1 MRHLVN
7 STILALK
14 PEIKYSLHA
23 ENLVLGTGAQESAYG
38 KYTKQIGGG
47 PALGKFQ
54 MEPETHND
62 IWKNFLKY
70 KPRLAK
76 LILEISGLNEPDFKD
91 LETNDTYACAMCR
104 VHYFRVKEPIPTT
117 LNGYAYYWKQYYNTP
132 KGKGTISEFINNYLK
147 YVKS

>member
-1 MRHLVN
+1 MRTLVN
-7 STILALK
+7 SVLCSLK

-54 MEPETHND
+54 MESETHND

-70 KPRLAK
+70 KPRLAR
-76 LILEISGLNEPDFKD
+76 LILEISGLSEPDFKA
-91 LETNDTYACAMCR
+91 LETNDIYACAMCR

-132 KGKGTISEFINNYLK
+132 KGKGTIPEFINNYLK
-147 YVKS
+147 YVK

>member
-1 MRHLVN
+1 MRTLVN
-7 STILALK
+7 STLLALK
-14 PEIKYSLHA
+14 QEIKYSLHA

-54 MEPETHND
+54 MESETHND

-76 LILEISGLNEPDFKD
+76 LVLQISGLNEPDFKA

-104 VHYFRVKEPIPTT
+104 IHYFRVKEPIPTT

>member
-1 MRHLVN
+1 MRTLVN
-7 STILALK
+7 SVLCSLK

-23 ENLVLGTGAQESAYG
+23 ENLILGTAAQESAYG
-38 KYTKQIGGG
+38 KFTVQIGCGV
-47 PALGKFQ
+47 ARGKFQ
-54 MEPETHND
+54 MEKATHDD

-76 LILEISGLNEPDFKD
+76 LVLEISGLREPDFKA

-117 LNGYAYYWKQYYNTP
+117 LNGYAYYWKQHYNTP

-147 YVKS
+147 YVK